1 MKHQEIVELLQD
13 AQNWIYEVAADKE
26 EEHVKNMLNA
36 LDEAAKIISE
46 TFNF

>member
-1 MKHQEIVELLQD
+1 MKNQEIAELLRD

-36 LDEAAKIISE
+36 LDMAVELISE
-46 TFNF
+46 IKN